1 MIARVDDARIFFET
15 GFAKRVQDQ
24 ADLGVDE
31 TAQTPICRDRPFS
44 LVVVREE
51 MVLTDDAIQR
61 LDPWVTFVA
70 VPRMHFRER
79 NIRKRIHFEK
89 PAGHHERIMW
99 RHEPDIKRPRL
110 VVRRSGARFQPFAG
124 GGRILAV
131 VEIVVRNAGPIL
143 LNMRQGSGRSAK
155 GSLMAPQTVPT
166 PCFRCIG

>member
-15 GFAKRVQDQ
+15 GFMKRVQDK

-70 VPRMHFRER
+70 VPRMHF
-79 NIRKRIHFEK
+79 
-89 PAGHHERIMW
+89 
-99 RHEPDIKRPRL
+99 
-110 VVRRSGARFQPFAG
+110 
-124 GGRILAV
+124 
-131 VEIVVRNAGPIL
+131 
-143 LNMRQGSGRSAK
+143 GSGISASGYISK
-155 GSLMAPQTVPT
+155 NRLGTTS
-166 PCFRCIG
+166 G